1 MEAGQGRRY
10 LIQQRPN
17 AVLVVVSGGRMG
29 DQSVDRQGPHS
40 GFRGK
45 YFYFPD
51 NSLEI
56 KLEEEEEE
64 EVIVTHLHALFM

>member
-45 YFYFPD
+45 YFYFPKLFD
-51 NSLEI
+51 TSLEI
-56 KLEEEEEE
+56 KLEEE

>member
-1 MEAGQGRRY
+1 
-10 LIQQRPN
+10 
-17 AVLVVVSGGRMG
+17 MG

-45 YFYFPD
+45 YFSFPKLFD

-56 KLEEEEEE
+56 KLEEEE